1 MVTNGG
7 HPILECN
14 FLSHCMGGGV
24 RVDARS
30 AGAIRSNTVV
40 RNNGFGVCVAG
51 RGAEPYLERNLISLN
66 NGVGLLAMNS
76 AQVRV
81 AKNFFFGNNA
91 AAVVHV
97 TCGASIRMTG
107 NVVLGTDL
115 PDTRNLSDQP
125 TVVTQVGVALSG
137 DGGSVIRGNILCA
150 FGLACLSIGA
160 AQRSNVEFG
169 VQQPSSIST
178 LVEENF
184 LANFPDAAVVCVAGL
199 RERGLELIAN
209 QISHLTRCDK
219 TPNDTVNNA
228 LPNCFALVRIFG
240 EARQRSVL
248 KRNIFI
254 PFSDGG
260 LLSYGV
266 HVGHGAKVDI
276 SECTFDG
283 EALSSSQFNA
293 PLNQPCLDRES
304 LICWVGIGGHECAAI
319 TVRHCIFHSVPVG
332 IELQGPDDA
341 DVVGNLF
348 RDNYEAGV
356 IVCTNGP
363 ANDKRAGNPR
373 HRNGTVVRCT
383 NNEFQKSKG
392 GTDIFI
398 LGSTHRQESV
408 EKRGHSFSG
417 GGTQNLHFELKMV
430 VCGNVFN
437 GVASTTRA
445 HSAICVRSIRNY
457 FDEKL
462 QPSFTGSCVLVTHN
476 RIFGQSVGVKI
487 VDCFADQAGKR
498 STSPGLLYAVPRDL
512 QSACQERGVGD
523 LMQTGFVLS
532 TNEIRGC
539 ERAGVLIE
547 RSVVTIA
554 MNRVEANSVALVAG
568 ESSMLRLE
576 RNEFHRNK
584 VCGVISLA
592 GCQLDFVGDSICGN
606 GTDNVI
612 GQTFFQHEG
621 IECCNGGIVLRGVGT
636 RVTMQATVVADNAG
650 FCGLASLEAASL
662 ELVGGCVVRKN
673 AGHGVFVAG
682 ASVKVDHCSIV
693 QNTQWGLLAASAT
706 CPQAGKT
713 MKNGIEP
720 SSDTTCCRKGC
731 TTPRP
736 RVAIFDS
743 ELAHCGMGGACLDAN
758 GQISRTKFHNNAGCG
773 VYVFC
778 CRCESQMSSKA
789 VILGLTIEE
798 CSMTGNSGDG
808 ACFDGFSWPLL
819 GDQFEPSAIFRRN
832 VVDGNCTSDVD
843 LRANFENLKDDCFD
857 NQEQAFS
864 LVTLLRKLH
873 AGVRV
878 CGPVSEISLSGGLTY
893 MEELSAELIDG
904 DCTRQ
909 NVASAMPTPRCAA
922 PVLIEANNIQNNGV
936 VNIFVSSASCPCIN
950 SNNVRGGSGF
960 GIVILPVCC
969 NATPM
974 LTPTGAVSK
983 NTVSSH
989 KKANVLIITGEVPE
1003 DNPRLLLQLIDNRIE
1018 NSEAQGLLVFAGP
1031 RRLGVAHRALIVA
1044 RNTITLNSLTNVQVG
1059 GWSPPST
1066 SGRPGSTEETAAEH
1080 DKQPTLVIS
1089 ANTISHSKRGGG
1101 IELLASLVEYTT
1113 PGNMHRLS
1121 ICANIVESNSQTS
1134 FAMRFKDVDIGSG
1147 ASNKGQS
1154 DATLKSCIPRAK
1166 VSVERNKFS
1175 LGQRNGVFVSGVC
1188 VRDHLPTLA
1197 PTFDHTVVV
1206 RFTLNIVEKHKLTG
1220 IEVADGACPL
1230 IDANAITA
1238 NSGHGLNV
1246 YCGASGVYS
1255 NNVIQGN
1262 GRRQVQ
1268 VSGSGSPVLSRN
1280 FVGTTTGPHTSSRPQ
1295 LAAHDSE
1302 AVCLYG
1308 GTRAILRHNEFVGS
1322 IDNDVCVVAVREGS
1336 RPEIEMNAFW
1346 CCKAGAAVGV
1356 FGDSQCK
1363 IVGNKISGFG
1373 QHGILVNGSDCCL
1386 VGDANSFPG
1395 LGTAVIDTTA
1405 KDVGPLEDCG
1415 VPGLISRQHEGISA
1429 EPSAVACVLVLAAS
1443 SVKLTNNRFVG
1454 TINPHCAGVLAE
1466 SVKDLHIL
1474 ENRFTQ
1480 FGAGDC
1486 VRLEIP
1492 CIVSSLPPA
1501 SRQSSNDGGASMDSG
1516 SNSAPCVCI
1525 ERNAIDGAAGNGIV
1539 VTHHRPQRGKVLPSS
1554 NAEQISSAEQAP
1566 VRIVANDISRCQGI
1580 GLFLEAVPFGP
1591 ALLADNKLC
1600 ECMGGGA
1607 VLKDSYQSTAI
1618 SVRMENNH
1626 FRNNHKSGLS
1636 LVGLEHSGVTP
1647 GVHLDIESDAE
1658 PPVSLWTWWIV
1669 NNTFENEHGVAVRV
1683 DQGSMPRIAGNTITG
1698 SHQASIE
1705 VTSGARPSVS
1715 GNTIRGSLA
1724 EGVRVSG
1731 LSCRG
1736 VEICDNTITGSKSC
1750 GILVTDHS
1758 LAEVQRNTVKQNAKG
1773 GILFRNGASGV
1784 IAENTISRNILSGI
1798 EVCGTGTV
1806 PHVLRN
1812 RVFDGQQCGI
1822 LVHDGATGKV
1832 HANHISNNRLAGIS
1846 VQSGAAPEVTDNVV
1860 SAGQAGGI
1868 FVSEQGAGCFR
1879 NNDIFGNAKAGIAVC
1894 EHSNPTFSEN
1904 NVHDNLQDGVYV
1916 YDEGRGVFDGN
1927 IVRSLDALYKLVPML
1942 FNHFTVAKLDSFT
1955 NFRLPIA
1962 NRSSAM
1968 PSLEL
1973 I

>member
-1 MVTNGG
+1 
-7 HPILECN
+7 
-14 FLSHCMGGGV
+14 
-24 RVDARS
+24 
-30 AGAIRSNTVV
+30 
-40 RNNGFGVCVAG
+40 
-51 RGAEPYLERNLISLN
+51 
-66 NGVGLLAMNS
+66 
-76 AQVRV
+76 
-81 AKNFFFGNNA
+81 
-91 AAVVHV
+91 
-97 TCGASIRMTG
+97 
-107 NVVLGTDL
+107 
-115 PDTRNLSDQP
+115 
-125 TVVTQVGVALSG
+125 
-137 DGGSVIRGNILCA
+137 
-150 FGLACLSIGA
+150 
-160 AQRSNVEFG
+160 
-169 VQQPSSIST
+169 
-178 LVEENF
+178 
-184 LANFPDAAVVCVAGL
+184 
-199 RERGLELIAN
+199 
-209 QISHLTRCDK
+209 
-219 TPNDTVNNA
+219 
-228 LPNCFALVRIFG
+228 
-240 EARQRSVL
+240 
-248 KRNIFI
+248 
-254 PFSDGG
+254 
-260 LLSYGV
+260 
-266 HVGHGAKVDI
+266 
-276 SECTFDG
+276 
-283 EALSSSQFNA
+283 
-293 PLNQPCLDRES
+293 
-304 LICWVGIGGHECAAI
+304 
-319 TVRHCIFHSVPVG
+319 
-332 IELQGPDDA
+332 
-341 DVVGNLF
+341 
-348 RDNYEAGV
+348 
-356 IVCTNGP
+356 
-363 ANDKRAGNPR
+363 
-373 HRNGTVVRCT
+373 
-383 NNEFQKSKG
+383 
-392 GTDIFI
+392 
-398 LGSTHRQESV
+398 
-408 EKRGHSFSG
+408 
-417 GGTQNLHFELKMV
+417 
-430 VCGNVFN
+430 
-437 GVASTTRA
+437 
-445 HSAICVRSIRNY
+445 
-457 FDEKL
+457 
-462 QPSFTGSCVLVTHN
+462 
-476 RIFGQSVGVKI
+476 
-487 VDCFADQAGKR
+487 
-498 STSPGLLYAVPRDL
+498 
-512 QSACQERGVGD
+512 
-523 LMQTGFVLS
+523 
-532 TNEIRGC
+532 
-539 ERAGVLIE
+539 
-547 RSVVTIA
+547 
-554 MNRVEANSVALVAG
+554 
-568 ESSMLRLE
+568 
-576 RNEFHRNK
+576 
-584 VCGVISLA
+584 
-592 GCQLDFVGDSICGN
+592 
-606 GTDNVI
+606 
-612 GQTFFQHEG
+612 
-621 IECCNGGIVLRGVGT
+621 
-636 RVTMQATVVADNAG
+636 
-650 FCGLASLEAASL
+650 
-662 ELVGGCVVRKN
+662 
-673 AGHGVFVAG
+673 
-682 ASVKVDHCSIV
+682 
-693 QNTQWGLLAASAT
+693 
-706 CPQAGKT
+706 
-713 MKNGIEP
+713 
-720 SSDTTCCRKGC
+720 
-731 TTPRP
+731 
-736 RVAIFDS
+736 
-743 ELAHCGMGGACLDAN
+743 
-758 GQISRTKFHNNAGCG
+758 
-773 VYVFC
+773 
-778 CRCESQMSSKA
+778 MSSKA

-1927 IVRSLDALYKLVPML
+1927 IIQCNALAGVDISDGADPVLRRNKIRNGGQGGVFIYAGAKGLLEDNDITGNAKANVEIKEASTDTILRNNRIHNGKQDGIYIYEGANALIEDNDVCGNKLAGIAIRSAATPTMQRNKIHGGSDVGILFYENARGTLTNCEVYDNEKTNVDVRTGSAVAVEDNHIHGSPMYGIRFSDQGTTGIVRGNDVHKNGKAGMLVLLGARPRVIENSFHNGESCGIVLLGDASGEYVRNNVEHNKRKQFVVHPDIVEAQSIDFSSNIIGNGEGITSSIVSLSNPNQTTRGNAGGA
-1942 FNHFTVAKLDSFT
+1942 AKKAT
-1955 NFRLPIA
+1955 HG
-1962 NRSSAM
+1962 RSRRTGRRARK
-1968 PSLEL
+1968 
-1973 I
+1973 